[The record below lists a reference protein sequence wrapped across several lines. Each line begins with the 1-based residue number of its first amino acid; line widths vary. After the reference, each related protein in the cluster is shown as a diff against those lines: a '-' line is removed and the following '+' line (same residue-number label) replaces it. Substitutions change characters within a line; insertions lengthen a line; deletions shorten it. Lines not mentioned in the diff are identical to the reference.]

1 MTVKEYASEMN
12 VSVAEVLKKCAEL
25 GIEAKDASDFLE
37 DDDIVMLDNTINLM
51 DFKELTINIFGGD
64 IRSWY
69 YNLVSNHLPKEFLKP
84 IIKV

>member
-37 DDDIVMLDNTINLM
+37 DDDSSFI
-51 DFKELTINIFGGD
+51 
-64 IRSWY
+64 
-69 YNLVSNHLPKEFLKP
+69 
-84 IIKV
+84 